1 MSAHTNKYR
10 GTSACSCSSH
20 PSNNH
25 MASRLWG
32 LRASTT
38 LLGSRNARNA
48 ATVRMHMHSKA
59 DSGSSLLLVSAARN
73 MGFNSHIYCGLAQP
87 IVVRRSFARKVGGS
101 SSSSSSRRSSVP
113 VPVPE
118 PPAPKVP
125 LFTTVST
132 WHHLIII
139 TFV

>member
-1 MSAHTNKYR
+1 
-10 GTSACSCSSH
+10 
-20 PSNNH
+20 
-25 MASRLWG
+25 
-32 LRASTT
+32 
-38 LLGSRNARNA
+38 
-48 ATVRMHMHSKA
+48 MHSKP
-59 DSGSSLLLVSAARN
+59 DSGSSLSAARN
-73 MGFNSHIYCGLAQP
+73 MGFNSNIYCGLGQP
-87 IVVRRSFARKVGGS
+87 MMVRRSFARKVGGS